1 MVHYNSQDG
10 TDAEKKSERAVVA
23 VPPWHP
29 NLRIAEN
36 LPDTKVVRT
45 AFFVNGFAMLVA
57 IALALYLGIQE
68 WKLHEVN
75 KQIATGSARSTGT
88 RRRARTPCSSTRT
101 SRPRRPRRTRS
112 RTSSSSKPIIS
123 AIILRLGAITPKK
136 IALDGLEFKDSGFNI
151 RATVKG
157 APDRA
162 STDVAAYEKQLR
174 VDKVLGPMFN
184 AVNLLT
190 DRRNASTGRLVIEI
204 FCEYKKGMV
213 KKT

>member
-1 MVHYNSQDG
+1 
-10 TDAEKKSERAVVA
+10 VVV

-29 NLRIAEN
+29 NIRIAEN

-45 AFFVNGFAMLVA
+45 AFFVNGAAMLVA
-57 IALALYLGIQE
+57 ISLALYLGIQE

-75 KQIATGSARSTGT
+75 KQIADWQRQIDKDKKESEAAVALYEDFKLEEAKTNEVVTFIASE
-88 RRRARTPCSSTRT
+88 PVV
-101 SRPRRPRRTRS
+101 
-112 RTSSSSKPIIS
+112 S

-136 IALDGLEFKDSGFNI
+136 IALDGLEFKEAGFNI

-157 APDRA
+157 APERA
-162 STDVAAYEKQLR
+162 STDVSAYEKQLR
-174 VDKVLGPMFN
+174 IDKVLGPMLN

-190 DRRNASTGRLVIEI
+190 DRRNPNSGRLVIEI
-204 FCEYKKGMV
+204 FCEYKKGTV